1 MTDTATIEATIDAN
15 LEAYLEPDPDR
26 RIRLINDVWAT
37 EGHLFDPPLDAK
49 GHEAIN
55 EMFVTVQGMFPGHTF
70 RRTSA
75 VDSHHGIARY
85 GWEMVAADGS
95 VALTG
100 MDVAVVDQDGKL
112 TRIAGFFGDLPAR
125 DA

>member
-15 LEAYLEPDPDR
+15 LEAYLEPDSDR
-26 RIRLINDVWAT
+26 RVRLIKDVWAS
-37 EGHLFDPPLDAK
+37 EGHLFEPPLDAK

-75 VDSHHGIARY
+75 VDAHHGIARY
-85 GWEMVAADGS
+85 GWEMLAADGS

-100 MDVAVVDQDGKL
+100 MDVAVVDAEGKL

>member
-15 LEAYLEPDPDR
+15 LEAYLEPDSDR
-26 RIRLINDVWAT
+26 RVRLIKDVWAS

-75 VDSHHGIARY
+75 VDAHHGIARY
-85 GWEMVAADGS
+85 GWEMIAADGS

-100 MDVAVVDQDGKL
+100 MDVAVVDAEGKL